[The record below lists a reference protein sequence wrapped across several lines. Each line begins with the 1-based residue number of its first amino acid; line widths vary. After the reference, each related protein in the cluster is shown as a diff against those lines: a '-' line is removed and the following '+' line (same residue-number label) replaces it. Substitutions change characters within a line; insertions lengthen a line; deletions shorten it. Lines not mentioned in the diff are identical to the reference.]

1 MVYIHGDENTYK
13 SLRSTKEYTLGETV
27 LNLEG
32 EILSSP
38 TKTSIEIGINKHI
51 EDKFGK
57 YMNHS
62 FEPNTVIRE
71 CSVIAIKDI
80 LPGDELTFDYTE
92 NETNIAYPFVD
103 KMTQKYVK

>member
-38 TKTSIEIGINKHI
+38 TKTSIEI
-51 EDKFGK
+51 E
-57 YMNHS
+57 
-62 FEPNTVIRE
+62 
-71 CSVIAIKDI
+71 
-80 LPGDELTFDYTE
+80 
-92 NETNIAYPFVD
+92 
-103 KMTQKYVK
+103 